1 MINALTP
8 RHILLVDDDEKW
20 ADSLKDV
27 LELRNYEVTIVGDGD
42 LALDLLERERFDAVL
57 TDFDMPTL
65 NGLELLKMAQKKVYQ
80 KYRAPIIF
88 MTGHSTTGLAI
99 EATKQG
105 AFDYL
110 TKPFEMPELLAI
122 LEKAVQTSRLTSR
135 KVCYQGAESDF
146 ADDVIVGNGR
156 AMRKVYQQIGMFAP
170 LSIPV
175 LVVGETGTGKELIAR
190 ALFQHSQ
197 RGTKPFIAINCAQLS
212 ESEIELEL
220 FGREQG
226 LNNRLHRIGRFEQA
240 NEGTLFLDEV
250 GDLSLNVQATLL
262 RVIESQCFRRVGG
275 KNEVSVDVRII
286 ATTNRNLEEMITA
299 GTFRE
304 DLFFRLNSSR
314 IHLPLLTERLDD
326 LEPLCQYFVIR
337 LSEHLGIDPIPAISP
352 KVLRLL
358 ETYSWP
364 GNVRELENILRLALL
379 ESRGFPIT
387 EKIIAPLLN
396 HAGSGSDAALNSGF
410 SDDGAQQ
417 LLWGQHIQ
425 NRLDEAQ
432 NIDSDNQIPSP
443 SIGAYETLLR
453 DLEIELF
460 SRALKLCYGNQSQM
474 ARYLGL
480 SRLTVREKLDKYNL
494 FPNRGESE
502 QQSPKEP

>member
-1 MINALTP
+1 MINTLTP
-8 RHILLVDDDEKW
+8 HHILLVDDDVKW

-42 LALDLLERERFDAVL
+42 LALDLLERRKFDAVL
-57 TDFDMPTL
+57 TDYDMPTL
-65 NGLELLKMAQKKVYQ
+65 NGLELLKMSQKKAYQ
-80 KYRAPIIF
+80 KFRVPIIF

-135 KVCYQGAESDF
+135 KVCYEDAESDF
-146 ADDVIVGNGR
+146 ADDVIVGNSR

-175 LVVGETGTGKELIAR
+175 VIIGETGTGKELVAR
-190 ALFQHSQ
+190 ALFQHSE
-197 RGTKPFIAINCAQLS
+197 RSKKPFIAINCARLS
-212 ESEIELEL
+212 DSEIELEL

-226 LNNRLHRIGRFEQA
+226 LNNRLNRIGRFEQA

-262 RVIESQCFRRVGG
+262 RAIESQYFRRVGG
-275 KNEVSVDVRII
+275 KNEISVDVRII
-286 ATTNRNLEEMITA
+286 ATTNRNLEEMITE

-314 IHLPLLTERLDD
+314 IDLPALTEKLDD
-326 LEPLCQYFVIR
+326 LEALCQYLVIR
-337 LSEHLGIDPIPAISP
+337 HGEHLGIDPLPAITP
-352 KVLRLL
+352 QVLRLL

-379 ESRGFPIT
+379 DSRGFPIT
-387 EKIIAPLLN
+387 EKVIAPLLK
-396 HAGSGSDAALNSGF
+396 HAGSKSDTALKSGF
-410 SDDGAQQ
+410 SDDGVPQP
-417 LLWGQHIQ
+417 LWGQHIQ

-432 NIDSDNQIPSP
+432 IIDSDDQIPSP

-460 SRALKLCYGNQSQM
+460 SRAVKLCHGNQSQM

-480 SRLTVREKLDKYNL
+480 SRLTVREKLDKYDL
-494 FPNRGESE
+494 FPNRGG
-502 QQSPKEP
+502 